1 MRLSTKILLALN
13 KLFKAPVH
21 PLNLQDEGVMS
32 YAMWQYKKGAETI
45 RYYLEA
51 YTEDDMFKDKVVLD
65 IGCGAGGKSLYY
77 ASRGAKEVIGVDIL
91 ENTAQSR
98 RRLPKSSGTQSVSAL
113 SAPTPLRCPLTRAAS
128 IPSS

>member
-1 MRLSTKILLALN
+1 MRFSTKILLALN

-51 YTEDDMFKDKVVLD
+51 YTEDDMFRGKTVLD
-65 IGCGAGGKSLYY
+65 IGLRRGRQVALLCVARRERGHRCRHSGK
-77 ASRGAKEVIGVDIL
+77 V
-91 ENTAQSR
+91 
-98 RRLPKSSGTQSVSAL
+98 P
-113 SAPTPLRCPLTRAAS
+113 
-128 IPSS
+128 